1 MRHPIGHIRQSDH
14 ATKLKWLIGLSITAT
29 IIIVAVWV
37 LYMRA
42 FVFTGSGPDTKEDV
56 QVGMWPVFKNGLTIT
71 RSSISKAFDGM
82 FSGSMPN
89 FGKKTTTI
97 ENPN

>member
-1 MRHPIGHIRQSDH
+1 MRHHLTRIRQSDEK
-14 ATKLKWLIGLSITAT
+14 TKVRWLIGLSTTAA
-29 IIIVAVWV
+29 IIVIVVWV

-56 QVGMWPVFKNGLTIT
+56 RVGFWPVFKNGFTIT
-71 RSSISKAFDGM
+71 RSSIGRGFNTM
-82 FSGSMPN
+82 FSNMPT
-89 FGKKTTTI
+89 FGRKTTTI